1 MHTESIT
8 LQVSSLPR
16 FIKTCPRCKH
26 PYYENSGCFR
36 VNANGKRLDIWLICR
51 CEHCKTIW
59 NLSVYER
66 IDRTKLQTEQYDAY
80 IRNDHALILQH
91 VFDPAFLQK
100 NRAVLDCEGIAI
112 QPVGTIPPEG
122 TAAQILATSDY
133 PLPLPAGR
141 VIALLLNVSLSRVR
155 RMQNEGTLLFNGD
168 LRATKAAKAF
178 SFTLLDGWNR

>member
-16 FIKTCPRCKH
+16 LLKTCPRCKH

-80 IRNDHALILQH
+80 LRNDHALILQH

-112 QPVGTIPPEG
+112 QSVGTIPPEG
-122 TAAQILATSDY
+122 TAAQILVTSDY
-133 PLPLPAGR
+133 TLPLPAGH

-155 RMQNEGTLLFNGD
+155 RMHSDGILLFNGD
-168 LRATKAAKAF
+168 LRTTKAARSF
-178 SFTLLDGWNR
+178 SFTLIDGWKR

>member
-16 FIKTCPRCKH
+16 FLKTCPRCKH
-26 PYYENSGCFR
+26 SYYENSGCFR

-66 IDRTKLQTEQYDAY
+66 IDRIKLQAEQYAAY
-80 IRNDHALILQH
+80 LRNDQAQILRH

-100 NRAVLDCEGIAI
+100 NRAMLDCEGIAL
-112 QPVGTIPPEG
+112 QHAGNIPPEG
-122 TAAQILATSDY
+122 NAVQFYATSEY
-133 PLPLPAGR
+133 FLPLPVGR
-141 VIALLLNVSLSRVR
+141 VIALLLNVSLSRLC
-155 RMQNEGTLLFNGD
+155 RMQAEGTLLFNGD
-168 LRATKAAKAF
+168 LRTTKAAKAF
-178 SFTLLDGWNR
+178 SFTLLDGWKR

>member
-16 FIKTCPRCKH
+16 LLKTCPRCKH

-80 IRNDHALILQH
+80 LRNDHALILRH
-91 VFDPAFLQK
+91 VFDPVFLQK
-100 NRAVLDCEGIAI
+100 NRAVLDYEGIAI
-112 QPVGTIPPEG
+112 QPVGTIPFEG
-122 TAAQILATSDY
+122 TAVQILATSDY
-133 PLPLPAGR
+133 SLPLPAGR
-141 VIALLLNVSLSRVR
+141 VIAQLLNVSLSHVR
-155 RMQNEGTLLFNGD
+155 RMQNDGTLLFNGD
-168 LRATKAAKAF
+168 LRTTKAAKAF
-178 SFTLLDGWNR
+178 SFMLLDGWKR